1 MLASFSALYPLAE
14 RRLAM
19 EKFEIPLGIPG
30 VKIDRVEERPNG
42 DFVITVTSSI
52 VGTQCRRCGRTIDKF
67 HGHDREIELRHL
79 SILGRKTYIRIRPA
93 RYQCPYCDEGPTT
106 TQKTSWYHPG
116 SRQTKA
122 YEKHILLTLIN
133 GTVKDVSIKEGIG
146 YEAAMG
152 IIDRHIGRKVDWNE
166 IHTIEV
172 LGLDEISLK
181 KGHKD
186 FVTLVTVRT
195 GGNIQILAVLKDRK
209 KSTVKKFLKTIPRR
223 LRRQLVAVC
232 SDMYEAFINAA
243 KEVLGSKIIV
253 IDRFH
258 VAQLYRKG
266 LEGLRKKELK
276 RLKSELS
283 EEDYQKLKGAMWA
296 LRKKKEDLS
305 EEESTV
311 LAHLFSLSPKLKV
324 AYDLC
329 GQLTAIFDSDLTKK
343 EAKDKLKEW
352 MQHVRGSA
360 VTCFDKF
367 MSTLEKYLD
376 LITNYFIAR
385 HTSGFV
391 EGLNNK
397 VKVIKRRCYGIL
409 NTEQGLR
416 RAASNTRSC
425 IPLACRWDAEEPK

>member
-19 EKFEIPLGIPG
+19 EKFEIPLGIPH
-30 VKIDRVEERPNG
+30 VKIEHVEERSNG
-42 DFVITVTSSI
+42 DFVITVTST
-52 VGTQCRRCGRTIDKF
+52 VAGTQCRRCGRTIDKF
-67 HGHDREIELRHL
+67 HGYDREIELRHL
-79 SILGRKTYIRIRPA
+79 PILGRKVYIRIRPA
-93 RYQCPYCDEGPTT
+93 RYQCPDCDGGPTT

-116 SRQTKA
+116 SPQTKA

-146 YEAAMG
+146 YEAVMG
-152 IIDRHIGRKVDWNE
+152 MIHRHIGREVDWNE

-195 GGNIQILAVLKDRK
+195 GGKIQILAVLKDRK
-209 KSTVKKFLKTIPRR
+209 KSTVKGFLKTIPRR
-223 LRRQLVAVC
+223 LKSQIVAVC

-266 LEGLRKKELK
+266 FEGLRKKELK

-283 EEDYQKLKGAMWA
+283 EEDYKQLKGAMWA

-305 EEESTV
+305 EEEETV
-311 LAHLFSLSPKLKV
+311 LCLLFSLSPTLKV

-329 GQLTAIFDSDLTKK
+329 GQLTGIFDSDLTQA
-343 EAKDKLKEW
+343 EAKNKLKDW
-352 MQHVRGSA
+352 IQQVRGAA

-367 MSTLEKYLD
+367 LSTLEKYLD
-376 LITNYFIAR
+376 FITNYFVAR

-409 NTEQGLR
+409 NTEHLFQRIYLDLQGYALF
-416 RAASNTRSC
+416 
-425 IPLACRWDAEEPK
+425 L